1 MLRPARAGGY
11 AKNSLEFVAMELP
24 EMTDKSSNPSGR
36 RSGAARHSTAA
47 ASIGDRYETASV
59 DSFPASDAP
68 GWTAVTGSGAPRI
81 TGGGPLHNEE
91 PS

>member
-68 GWTAVTGSGAPRI
+68 GWTAVTGSGAPRS
-81 TGGGPLHNEE
+81 TGGGHLHNEE